1 MCPSFCIY
9 IYFSIVAPFHHILI
23 GHENAQNLFIL
34 LEVLVCS
41 IAEYFYESCC
51 ISLYFDEP
59 VGRDKIQKILS
70 DSIYQNV

>member
-9 IYFSIVAPFHHILI
+9 IYFSTVAPFHHILI
-23 GHENAQNLFIL
+23 GHENAQK
-34 LEVLVCS
+34 EVLVCS

-70 DSIYQNV
+70 DSTYQNV